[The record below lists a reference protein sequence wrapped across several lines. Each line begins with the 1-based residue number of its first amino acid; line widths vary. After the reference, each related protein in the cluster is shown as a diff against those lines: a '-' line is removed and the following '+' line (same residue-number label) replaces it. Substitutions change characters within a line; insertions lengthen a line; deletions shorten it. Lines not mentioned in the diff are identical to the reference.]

1 MTRGRAACDRSVSQ
15 PVATVIK
22 AGVRILAFHFN
33 CVTIGE
39 EGASSNGL
47 LIFANDPGD
56 ERPESLRRDEQRPLL
71 RRWCLIADD
80 SGNRRFLWSTYSPGG
95 EGCEPNRHGRA
106 FLKP

>member
-1 MTRGRAACDRSVSQ
+1 M
-15 PVATVIK
+15 IK

-33 CVTIGE
+33 CVTIAA

-47 LIFANDPGD
+47 LICANDRGD
-56 ERPESLRRDEQRPLL
+56 ERPGSSMRDEQRALL

-95 EGCEPNRHGRA
+95 EGCESNRHGRA
-106 FLKP
+106 LLKP